1 MKKALSLLLFVL
13 IALSMSMPLY
23 AGELKMRNGFD
34 VKGFVGDRGDFV
46 EGTQNH
52 FTQNLGLSGSYSTE
66 PGFSINWNAE
76 AATYGWGYSTGSEDK
91 EFGWKALFAKW
102 EAEKF
107 NVTAGYLD
115 PKVGNGMN
123 FQVDSAMSGFIV
135 DLKPTKATTIS
146 LLAMLTDENTSY
158 TDSTGDIT
166 ANVDAELLSDDGA
179 EDAWTYGVELSQ
191 MIQGG
196 NVNLYY
202 MTAQDDSVTV
212 GSKTAK
218 RELNTVGAS
227 VHTNMSGIDLSAE
240 AATFFG
246 EYGDTD
252 YTGMFATVG
261 ARTQVSDAVTVTAN
275 LYYAP
280 GNDDDDD
287 AVYEFNKRGMVQPL
301 QQGLGRLDHDDDNL
315 QLVAKQLSIFQITDD
330 SGVYAAGLSADMK
343 LAPKAALSAGIIY
356 AMPDEKDADTSLNI
370 NGKDCPYQ
378 AWESMTKLNVGFGY
392 EISKSLMFSLGASYI
407 TFSTDNTGDIED
419 LYGSTAYLAW
429 SF

>member
-76 AATYGWGYSTGSEDK
+76 AATYGWGYTTGTEDK

-115 PKVGNGMN
+115 VKVGNGFN
-123 FQVDSAMSGFIV
+123 FQVDAAMGGFIV
-135 DLKPTKATTIS
+135 DLKPAKATTIS
-146 LLAMLTDENTSY
+146 LIAILDSENTDY
-158 TDSTGDIT
+158 DDGAGGPPYET
-166 ANVDAELLSDDGA
+166 DAELLTD
-179 EDAWTYGVELSQ
+179 EDADDNWIYGAELSQ
-191 MIQGG
+191 QIAGG
-196 NVNLYY
+196 NANLYY
-202 MTAQDDSVTV
+202 LTDNDSQND
-212 GSKTAK
+212 S
-218 RELNTVGAS
+218 ELSTVGAS
-227 VHTNMSGIDLSAE
+227 VRTNMSGFDLSAE

-246 EYGDTD
+246 DNSGTD
-252 YTGMFATVG
+252 YTGMFVTAG
-261 ARTQVSDAVTVTAN
+261 AKTQVSDTVTVTAN

-280 GNDDDDD
+280 GNDDDDE
-287 AVYEFNKRGMVQPL
+287 AVYQFNKRGMQQPL
-301 QQGLGRLDHDDDNL
+301 QQGLGRLDHDDSNL
-315 QLVAKQLSIFQITDD
+315 QLVAKQLSIFEITDD
-330 SGVYAAGLSADMK
+330 SGVYAAGLSADFK
-343 LAPKAALSAGIIY
+343 VAPKAALSAGIIY
-356 AMPDEKDADTSLNI
+356 AVPAEKDADTGFFDGSDGPLN
-370 NGKDCPYQ
+370 NGTDFS